1 MISAIKTLILG
12 LVSCA
17 FLFTACGK
25 QQEAASF
32 PDAPDAAVHAVIQ
45 GIAEGKGA
53 VLWEAMPAS
62 YQADVNALAQL
73 MGQKLDAE
81 IYDQSFAL
89 FGRVGGVVQQQQDFI
104 FTSEK
109 LGNVQK
115 LDSMKQAIPALMGF
129 IELLA
134 ESSVGSVEG
143 LKSFD
148 GQSFFEATVS
158 GLMQH
163 AMVLSELAEGEDLSF
178 GELSDA
184 QIKVVSQDA
193 AFAVLE
199 LSLPGQELEIV
210 ELVQVEGRW
219 VPVDL
224 RNDWEK
230 AVAELKASAEGLTPE
245 SIALQKPQLMG
256 LLTMLDGVVAQLEAA
271 ETQQQFDQALQG
283 AMMPMFGLLMMGQQ
297 QMQNAKG
304 ASAPTAP

>member
-1 MISAIKTLILG
+1 MKTLILG

-25 QQEAASF
+25 QQEASSF
-32 PDAPDAAVHAVIQ
+32 PDAPDAAVQAVIQ

-109 LGNVQK
+109 LPGNVQK

-158 GLMQH
+158 GLIQH
-163 AMVLSELAEGEDLSF
+163 AMVLSDLAEGEGLSF
-178 GELSDA
+178 GELSEA
-184 QIKVVSQDA
+184 KVKVVSQDA

-224 RNDWEK
+224 QNDWVN
-230 AVAELKASAEGLTPE
+230 AVAELKASVEGLTAE
-245 SIALQKPQLMG
+245 SIALQKTQLMG

-304 ASAPTAP
+304 ISAPAAP